1 MTRQPEPIPTVVRGE
16 FLSTAQALR
25 LGVPPDRLRR
35 ADVGHPFHG
44 VVTFAAPLATI
55 VDRSWAYAQVMPES
69 AWFSNTTAAALRG
82 LPLPGRLR
90 ASPLHVTVERG
101 GHAPRGAGV
110 VGHQRDLE
118 APVFEQLLVSLSTG
132 ETVPLRVGTIGA
144 TLLTVATDV
153 DLPDLVAIIDAARW
167 ADDRSALGG
176 IDRMLARS
184 ARRAGA
190 SALRRAARLSRAGV
204 RSRPESHLRLLLRSA
219 GFPEPEIAPEV
230 VTPIGPLHPDLAWP
244 EFRVLVEYEGDQ
256 HRTDDRVFAHDLRRF
271 DAFADVGWSAVR
283 CTRADLYGEPRR
295 VLGSLARRLR
305 DRGWVAPARLRL
317 GIRPLALP

>member
-1 MTRQPEPIPTVVRGE
+1 MTRQPEPTPAAVRGE
-16 FLSTAQALR
+16 SLSTAEALR

-44 VVTFAAPLATI
+44 VVTFAVPLATI
-55 VDRSWAYAQVMPES
+55 ADRSWAYAQVMPES

-82 LPLPGRLR
+82 LPLPARCR
-90 ASPLHVTVERG
+90 ASPLHVTVDRG

-110 VGHQRDLE
+110 VRHQRDLE
-118 APVFEQLLVSLSTG
+118 APASEVMLVPLSTG

-144 TLLTVATDV
+144 TLLTAATDLA
-153 DLPDLVAIIDAARW
+153 LPDLVAIVDAARW
-167 ADDRSALGG
+167 ADETNTLDG

-190 SALRRAARLSRAGV
+190 SALRRAAQLSRAGV
-204 RSRPESHLRLLLRSA
+204 RSRPESHLRLLLRRA
-219 GFPEPEIAPEV
+219 GFPEPEIASKVE
-230 VTPIGPLHPDLAWP
+230 TPIGALHPDLAWSD
-244 EFRVLVEYEGDQ
+244 FRVLVEYEGDR
-256 HRTDDRVFAHDLRRF
+256 HRTDGRVFANDLRRF
-271 DAFADVGWSAVR
+271 DAFADVGWSAIR
-283 CTRADLYGEPRR
+283 CTRTDLYGEPRR

-317 GIRPLALP
+317 GIRPLAMP

>member
-1 MTRQPEPIPTVVRGE
+1 MPTAVRGE
-16 FLSTAQALR
+16 SLSTAEALR

-55 VDRSWAYAQVMPES
+55 ADRSWAYAQVMPES

-82 LPLPGRLR
+82 LPLPAWCRT
-90 ASPLHVTVERG
+90 APLHVTVDRG
-101 GHAPRGAGV
+101 RNAPRGEGV
-110 VGHQRDLE
+110 VGHQRDLQ
-118 APVFEQLLVSLSTG
+118 APASEQMLVPLSTG
-132 ETVPLRVGTIGA
+132 ETVPLRVGTVGA
-144 TLLTVATDV
+144 TLLTAATD
-153 DLPDLVAIIDAARW
+153 LELSDLVAIIDAARW
-167 ADDRSALGG
+167 ADERSTFDG
-176 IDRMLARS
+176 IDRILARS

-190 SALRRAARLSRAGV
+190 SALRRAAQLSRAGV
-204 RSRPESHLRLLLRSA
+204 RSRPESHLRLLLRRA

-230 VTPIGPLHPDLAWP
+230 ETPIGPLHPDLAWSA
-244 EFRVLVEYEGDQ
+244 FRVLVEYEGDR
-256 HRTDDRVFAHDLRRF
+256 HRTDDRVFANDLRRF

-317 GIRPLALP
+317 GSRPLAMP